1 MHPEETSS
9 LHNFFIIRRYF
20 KSMKKILFMLCALC
34 IMTTVAYA
42 EEEQQQQ
49 KQGEQQQAQ
58 QQQQGTPFGA
68 SCPSCDTYGYCR
80 KTLTYKQAEQNLEA
94 YYAQKGLD
102 VIIVKKSGRFLEAD
116 VYKEDKIVEKVIL
129 DRKTGR
135 IRPIY

>member
-1 MHPEETSS
+1 
-9 LHNFFIIRRYF
+9 
-20 KSMKKILFMLCALC
+20 MKKILFMLCALC